1 MKDGAAK
8 DNLKFSLIDLENI
21 RRNRIENIGQIECGN
36 LGIARGPIFSGCT
49 TLNCQL

>member
-21 RRNRIENIGQIECGN
+21 RRDRVGNIGQIERGD
-36 LGIARGPIFSGCT
+36 LGVARGPIFSGHAT
-49 TLNCQL
+49 INC